1 MKKTV
6 LFLIILLNLT
16 VGLQQAQASILRQK
30 SDTKVLLIARD
41 SSLMLEF
48 MLKNEVSVMISM
60 LKEAGYNVVV
70 ASISG
75 KTLKAGSE
83 TLTPDLK
90 LADVKVEDYA
100 GFVIP
105 GMASE
110 DFDPKTNEPEAVE
123 IVKKAAALGK
133 PIAAQLSGVGIL
145 GAAGVLKGKMFAMD
159 PVLKDMVPDGIYMG
173 SGVVQDGN
181 IVTSGTCPWM
191 AEMSGRKDGTPELIQ
206 RLIALIYYNQPFQA
220 TECTAVDTPITVI
233 DPGTVEILKGLTIVR
248 NIKGQEQFIS
258 NESRLNGVAIVTT
271 SFISDTLEQGPMWG
285 TVALNGKECKWD
297 MLWFGYRRMTGTSE
311 WTTSLK
317 FAGKGVGED
326 KRNYDFFSVET
337 VRTYTPMPQTFKGL
351 ATCFIFEPVQTQQ
364 ENVLKATPFFA
375 ADTPTV
381 FTNPDTV
388 EVLSGRTIMKG
399 MGIQFQFISDES
411 RCNGPGTLNHNANF
425 DSLGQGP
432 AWGTFIIN
440 GQGNKWEG
448 TYYGFREI
456 TDSLEWTSTLIE
468 SGVNEQGN
476 RLFAL
481 EKVRSNAIM
490 AQTYQGEARGFIIE
504 KMVAG
509 IKEETNQMPAK
520 MELFQNYPN
529 PFNPTTT
536 LSFAIGHK
544 SLVTLKVYDI
554 LGRELATLVNEEKQ
568 AGNYKVTW
576 NAANLPSGVY
586 VYQLKADDHTATQQ
600 LMLLK

>member
-100 GFVIP
+100 GLVIP
-105 GMASE
+105 CMASGS
-110 DFDPKTNEPEAVE
+110 FDPKTNEPEIVE
-123 IVKKAAALGK
+123 LVKKAAALGK
-133 PIAAQLSGVGIL
+133 PIAAQVSAVLIL
-145 GAAGVLKGKMFAMD
+145 DAAGVLKGKRFAM
-159 PVLKDMVPDGIYMG
+159 PPQYKNLISDGIYMG
-173 SGVVQDGN
+173 PGVVQDGN
-181 IVTSGTCPWM
+181 IITSGTCPGE
-191 AEMSGRKDGTPELIQ
+191 AVITGRKDGTPELIK
-206 RLIALIYYNQPFQA
+206 RLIAMIYYNQPFQA
-220 TECTAVDTPITVI
+220 TKFAAVDTPMTVI
-233 DPGTVEILKGLTIVR
+233 DPGTVQMLKGLTIVQ
-248 NIKGQEQFIS
+248 NIKGQDQFIS
-258 NESRLNGVAIVTT
+258 NEPRLNGVAIVTT

-285 TVALNGKECKWD
+285 TAALNGEGCKWD

-311 WTTSLK
+311 WTTALK

-337 VRTYTPMPQTFKGL
+337 VRTYTPMPQTFKGE
-351 ATCFIFEPVQTQQ
+351 ATCFILEPVQSQMG
-364 ENVLKATPFFA
+364 NALKATPFFA
-375 ADTPTV
+375 VDTPTA
-381 FTNPDTV
+381 FTPPDTM
-388 EVLSGRTIMKG
+388 EMIDGLTIVKG
-399 MGIQFQFISDES
+399 MNMQIQFISDES
-411 RCNGPGTLNHNANF
+411 RCNGPGTLTHSAIL
-425 DSLGQGP
+425 DTLGQGP

-448 TYYGFREI
+448 AYYGFREY
-456 TDSLEWTSTLIE
+456 TDSSEWISTLIE
-468 SGVNEQGN
+468 GGLNEQGN
-476 RLFAL
+476 YLFAV
-481 EKVRSNAIM
+481 EKVLTNALM
-490 AQTYQGEARGFIIE
+490 PQKYQGEARGFIIE

-509 IKEETNQMPAK
+509 INEEVNQVPAK

-536 LSFAIGHK
+536 LSFAIGHQ

-554 LGRELATLVNEEKQ
+554 LGREVATLVNEERP
-568 AGNYKVTW
+568 AGNYKITW

-586 VYQLKADDHTATQQ
+586 VYQLKAGGYTATQK